1 MALSNA
7 EKQARHRTIRS
18 SVLPAPRDIEQ
29 VEREHGRLPHD
40 ATIEQQAYRW
50 RLCVAEA
57 LRRMAH
63 EDPVLD
69 RVLRRGKRRRRS

>member
-1 MALSNA
+1 LALSNA

-18 SVLPAPRDIEQ
+18 SVLPELRDIEQ
-29 VEREHGRLPHD
+29 VEREYGRLPHD

-57 LRRMAH
+57 LRRLAYD
-63 EDPVLD
+63 DPVLD
-69 RVLRRGKRRRRS
+69 RVLGRRRPRGRS